1 MLLTKKATLIIIA
14 TLLFSSFHSQINK
27 VEVDNSKDMAIS
39 KMSEQK
45 FMGVAVAPSHMI
57 FSTDYGR
64 RDVQYLTITND
75 TKKVNSFRISFEDV
89 EMDLNGSIIKVA
101 NNEEVEFGLKNWI
114 SASPNFVTLLPGE
127 KVKMEII
134 VKIPNTEEAHR
145 AAWCMG
151 SVDLVKERKEITPSG
166 SDKEMTMGVKTTF
179 GFQIFFY
186 QNPPDLKV
194 NEVEILDFSF
204 SYDDVNKFIHL
215 LAENRGRGVAHTK
228 AYVELNELTTGYYEK
243 LDLQVFNIL
252 PGRQREFNFKL
263 PGKMPKGKY
272 SFMGVLDFGSDDEL
286 KAASKEII
294 IQ

>member
-1 MLLTKKATLIIIA
+1 MLLSKYSFLIIFSS
-14 TLLFSSFHSQINK
+14 LLFSSFHSQSNK
-27 VEVDNSKDMAIS
+27 VEIDNSKDKAIS

-45 FMGVAVAPSHMI
+45 YMGVAVAPSHMI

-75 TKKVNSFRISFEDV
+75 TKKINSFRITFEDV
-89 EMDLNGSIIKVA
+89 EMDKEGSIIKVA
-101 NNEEVEFGLKNWI
+101 DNNEAEFGLKNWI

-134 VKIPNTEEAHR
+134 VKIPNTEGAHR

-151 SVDLVKERKEITPSG
+151 AVDLVKERNEISPSG
-166 SDKEMTMGVKTTF
+166 SDKEMAMGVKTSF

-204 SYDDVNKFIHL
+204 SYDDANKFIHL
-215 LAENRGRGVAHTK
+215 LAENQGKGVAHTK
-228 AYVELNELTTGYYEK
+228 AYVELNELNTGYYEK
-243 LDLQVFNIL
+243 LDLQIFNIL

-272 SFMGVLDFGSDDEL
+272 SFMGVLDFGSQDEI
-286 KAASKEII
+286 KAASKEVI

>member
-1 MLLTKKATLIIIA
+1 MFISKYSFLIIFSS
-14 TLLFSSFHSQINK
+14 LLFSSFHSQTNK
-27 VEVDNSKDMAIS
+27 VEIDNSKDKAIS

-45 FMGVAVAPSHMI
+45 YMGVAVAPSHMI

-75 TKKVNSFRISFEDV
+75 TKKINSFRITFEDV
-89 EMDLNGSIIKVA
+89 EMDKEGSIIKVA
-101 NNEEVEFGLKNWI
+101 DNNEAEFGLKNWI

-134 VKIPNTEEAHR
+134 VKIPNTEGAHR

-151 SVDLVKERKEITPSG
+151 AVDLVEERKEISPSG
-166 SDKEMTMGVKTTF
+166 SDKEMAMGVKTTF

-204 SYDDVNKFIHL
+204 SYDDANKFIHL
-215 LAENRGRGVAHTK
+215 LAENQGKGVAHTK
-228 AYVELNELTTGYYEK
+228 AYVELNELNTGYYEK

-272 SFMGVLDFGSDDEL
+272 SFMGVLDFGSQDEI
-286 KAASKEII
+286 KAASKEVI

>member
-1 MLLTKKATLIIIA
+1 MLLTKKSTLI
-14 TLLFSSFHSQINK
+14 LFFSFLFSSFLSQTKI
-27 VEVDNSKDMAIS
+27 VEIDNSKDNAIS

-45 FMGVAVAPSHMI
+45 FMGVAVAPSHMR
-57 FSTDYGR
+57 FFTDYGKR
-64 RDVQYLTITND
+64 EVQYLTITND
-75 TKKVNSFRISFEDV
+75 TRQVNSFRITFQDV
-89 EMDLNGSIIKVA
+89 EMDINGNISELSRNK
-101 NNEEVEFGLKNWI
+101 ESDFGLKNWI

-127 KVKMEII
+127 KVKIEII
-134 VKIPNTEEAHR
+134 VKVPNVKEAHR

-151 SVDLVKERKEITPSG
+151 TVDLVKERKEITPSG

-228 AYVELNELTTGYYEK
+228 AFVELNELNTGYYEK

>member
-1 MLLTKKATLIIIA
+1 
-14 TLLFSSFHSQINK
+14 
-27 VEVDNSKDMAIS
+27 
-39 KMSEQK
+39 
-45 FMGVAVAPSHMI
+45 MI

-75 TKKVNSFRISFEDV
+75 TKKINSFRITFEDV
-89 EMDLNGSIIKVA
+89 EMDKEGSIIKVA
-101 NNEEVEFGLKNWI
+101 DNNEAEFGLKNWI

-134 VKIPNTEEAHR
+134 VKIPNTEGAHR

-151 SVDLVKERKEITPSG
+151 AVDLVEERKEISPSG
-166 SDKEMTMGVKTTF
+166 SDKEMAMGVKTTF

-204 SYDDVNKFIHL
+204 SYDDANKFIHL
-215 LAENRGRGVAHTK
+215 LAENQGKGVAHTK
-228 AYVELNELTTGYYEK
+228 AYVELNELNTGYYEK

-272 SFMGVLDFGSDDEL
+272 SFMGVLDFGSQDEI
-286 KAASKEII
+286 KAASKEVI